1 MPTYT
6 YSVPEGEETE
16 KGTKNVFEEIMD
28 ESIPNLKTAY
38 IQIQEA
44 KWIWNK
50 KRKTKHNYLSRY
62 EKSIYQSPISIHDKT
77 LNKMS
82 TFDEEIF
89 YNITKGID
97 NKPTHS
103 KHNTQQW

>member
-50 KRKTKHNYLSRY
+50 KEKQNTIISVDMKKAFTKVQYLFMIKLSLKWAHLTRKYFT
-62 EKSIYQSPISIHDKT
+62 T
-77 LNKMS
+77 
-82 TFDEEIF
+82 
-89 YNITKGID
+89 
-97 NKPTHS
+97 
-103 KHNTQQW
+103 

>member
-6 YSVPEGEETE
+6 HSVPEGEETE

-28 ESIPNLKTAY
+28 GSIPNLKTAY

-50 KRKTKHNYLSRY
+50 KEKQSMIISVDIKKAFTKVQYLFMIKLSLKWACVMRKYFT
-62 EKSIYQSPISIHDKT
+62 T
-77 LNKMS
+77 
-82 TFDEEIF
+82 
-89 YNITKGID
+89 
-97 NKPTHS
+97 
-103 KHNTQQW
+103 